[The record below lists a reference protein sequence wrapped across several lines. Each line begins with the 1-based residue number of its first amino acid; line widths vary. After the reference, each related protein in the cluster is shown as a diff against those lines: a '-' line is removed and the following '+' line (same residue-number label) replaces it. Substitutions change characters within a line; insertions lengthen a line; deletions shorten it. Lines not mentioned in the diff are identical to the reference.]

1 MVKAAQTDLYKAAE
15 VSYELTVDHGAVT
28 APTVV
33 SDLVYNGKPQEL
45 VTAGSTEEGKIL
57 YKVGDGEWQE
67 EIPSVKNAGEYT
79 VYYKCVRENGHG
91 ETEATSL
98 QVTIAAKKVKVS
110 ITSNGGKEGADI
122 TPASASLEGVAE
134 GDSLNVILT
143 YTGTANDGTKVDGT
157 EVPKLA
163 GNYTVTATI
172 ADNNYILESEGI
184 TAAFM
189 VESKDAEPTPTPADS
204 NPGNATETPT
214 VTPADEPSVTPM
226 ETPDNKNSGADA
238 QTHNSD
244 SQTTSAPK
252 TGDETNAAGYGMA
265 LFLSMTALLGAVF
278 ARRRKS
284 DKNNLSNRH

>member
-1 MVKAAQTDLYKAAE
+1 M
-15 VSYELTVDHGAVT
+15 
-28 APTVV
+28 
-33 SDLVYNGKPQEL
+33 
-45 VTAGSTEEGKIL
+45 
-57 YKVGDGEWQE
+57 
-67 EIPSVKNAGEYT
+67 
-79 VYYKCVRENGHG
+79 
-91 ETEATSL
+91 
-98 QVTIAAKKVKVS
+98 TIVAKKVKVS
-110 ITSNGGKEGADI
+110 ITPNGGKEGADI
-122 TPASASLEGVAE
+122 IPASASLEGAAE

-172 ADNNYILESEGI
+172 ADNNYSLEPEGT
-184 TAAFM
+184 TAAFV

-214 VTPADEPSVTPM
+214 VTPADEPTATPT
-226 ETPDNKNSGADA
+226 ETPDNKNSGTDA

-265 LFLSMTALLGAVF
+265 LLLSLSALLGVVF
-278 ARRRKS
+278 TRRRKS
-284 DKNNLSNRH
+284 DK

>member
-1 MVKAAQTDLYKAAE
+1 
-15 VSYELTVDHGAVT
+15 
-28 APTVV
+28 
-33 SDLVYNGKPQEL
+33 
-45 VTAGSTEEGKIL
+45 
-57 YKVGDGEWQE
+57 
-67 EIPSVKNAGEYT
+67 
-79 VYYKCVRENGHG
+79 
-91 ETEATSL
+91 
-98 QVTIAAKKVKVS
+98 
-110 ITSNGGKEGADI
+110 
-122 TPASASLEGVAE
+122 
-134 GDSLNVILT
+134 
-143 YTGTANDGTKVDGT
+143 
-157 EVPKLA
+157 
-163 GNYTVTATI
+163 
-172 ADNNYILESEGI
+172 
-184 TAAFM
+184 M

-265 LFLSMTALLGAVF
+265 LFLAMTALLGAVF